1 MHLKEKTAHCTP
13 TPNDIVGVQVLLYPI
28 SLPHRYII
36 VAAQVSTWAGRVWMD
51 KFGHLLWIKLTW
63 EFFFFFSFC
72 KTITLIE
79 VCSLLRTAVLKRKNK
94 QNICFLCGDRKE
106 ICVSRPARFF
116 FLPHFFT
123 FRNGKVFGSCKKRH
137 EWVDF
142 DGCLRPYSRADNA
155 EVYRQNCFLC

>member
-28 SLPHRYII
+28 SL
-36 VAAQVSTWAGRVWMD
+36 ASQVHYSGSTSQ
-51 KFGHLLWIKLTW
+51 HLSWSSLNGQIWPLVMNQTHMRGC
-63 EFFFFFSFC
+63 FSFFC

-106 ICVSRPARFF
+106 ICVSRPARSF
-116 FLPHFFT
+116 FLPNIFT
-123 FRNGKVFGSCKKRH
+123 FRNGKVLGSCKKRH
-137 EWVDF
+137 EWVYF